1 MDVQEVLKLADDL
14 VFINRGKHLDN
25 LQQVILRGT
34 LQGLKYSKIADESHC
49 TEGHIKDIASALWK
63 LLSEALGEEVNKAN
77 FRVRLE
83 QVKFSNLWNFNKDI
97 VQSGEVNFCENS
109 SHSPKVPNS
118 PTDEEPP
125 NKGNTEPKLRQFLA
139 EMPKSSI
146 FYDRTTSLTTLKQWI
161 LHENTRLLAIHG
173 IVGIGKTALAA
184 QLVEQIKHEFDFVI
198 WRSLATSPPLS
209 ILQTNIIQF
218 FRRGGAPVPAPN
230 ADGVP
235 AFGRGGAPVPA
246 PNADGLSAF
255 GRGGAPVPAP
265 NAAPVPAPSPEEG
278 ATTGGLPL
286 LNYLQKYRCLLIL
299 DDVQMINS
307 SGQLAGDYK
316 PGYEDYGT
324 LFRQVAELSHNS
336 CLVLLSWETPREIAT
351 LEGKNQ
357 PIRSLQLNGL
367 GGEAAEILREKGLTE
382 DAKWSELIEQYRG
395 NPLWLKIVAT
405 MIQDLFNGSLSEF
418 LSDDTLFLGDLE
430 SLLHQPFN
438 RLSESEKQVMS
449 WLASETAPVSI
460 SKVPENLQL
469 SRSQFLKVMQSLG
482 RRSLIEKIQEG
493 DRTFFTLAPVLKEY
507 VKTNYSPT

>member
-14 VFINRGKHLDN
+14 VFINTGKHLDN
-25 LQQVILRGT
+25 LQEVILRGT
-34 LQGLKYSKIADESHC
+34 LQGQKYSKIADESHC
-49 TEGHIKDIASALWK
+49 SEGHIKDIASALWK
-63 LLSEALGEEVNKAN
+63 QLSEVLGEEVNKAN

-83 QVKFSNLWNFNKDI
+83 QVKLSNLWNFNNKDCVHI
-97 VQSGEVNFCENS
+97 GNVNVCENS
-109 SHSPKVPNS
+109 SQSPKLPNS
-118 PTDEEPP
+118 PIDEEPL

-139 EMPKSSI
+139 EMPKSGI
-146 FYDRTTSLTTLKQWI
+146 FYDRTSELTTLKQWI
-161 LHENTRLLAIHG
+161 LQENTRLLAILG
-173 IVGIGKTALAA
+173 IVGIGKTALAVH
-184 QLVEQIKHEFDFVI
+184 LVEQIKHEFDFII

-218 FRRGGAPVPAPN
+218 FCRGGAPVPAPN
-230 ADGVP
+230 ADGVV
-235 AFGRGGAPVPA
+235 VP
-246 PNADGLSAF
+246 
-255 GRGGAPVPAP
+255 
-265 NAAPVPAPSPEEG
+265 EKG

-299 DDVQMINS
+299 DDVQMVNS
-307 SGQLAGDYK
+307 SGQLAGIYQ

-324 LFRQVAELSHNS
+324 LFRQVGELSHNS
-336 CLVLLSWETPREIAT
+336 CLILIGSEKPREIAA

-357 PIRSLQLNGL
+357 PVRSLQLNGL
-367 GGEAAEILREKGLTE
+367 GAVAGEILREKRLTE
-382 DAKWSELIEQYRG
+382 DAKLSELIEQYRG

-418 LSDDTLFLGDLE
+418 LSDDPLFLGDLE

-469 SRSQFLKVMQSLG
+469 SRSHFLKVMQSLG
-482 RRSLIEKIQEG
+482 RRSLVEKIQDG
-493 DRTFFTLAPVLKEY
+493 DRTFFSLGPVLKEY
-507 VKTNYSPT
+507 VNTHYSRPNIEKEARSPL

>member
-14 VFINRGKHLDN
+14 VFINTGKHLDN
-25 LQQVILRGT
+25 LQEVILRGT
-34 LQGLKYSKIADESHC
+34 LQGQKYSKIADESHC
-49 TEGHIKDIASALWK
+49 SEGHIKDSASALWK
-63 LLSEALGEEVNKAN
+63 LLSEVLGEEVNKAN

-83 QVKFSNLWNFNKDI
+83 QVKLSNLWNFNNKDCVHI
-97 VQSGEVNFCENS
+97 GNVNVCENS
-109 SHSPKVPNS
+109 SQSPKLPNS
-118 PTDEEPP
+118 PIDEEPL

-139 EMPKSSI
+139 EMPKSGI
-146 FYDRTTSLTTLKQWI
+146 FYDRTSELTTLKQWI
-161 LHENTRLLAIHG
+161 LHENTRLIAILG
-173 IVGIGKTALAA
+173 IVGIGKTALAVH
-184 QLVEQIKHEFDFVI
+184 LVEQIKHEFDFII

-218 FRRGGAPVPAPN
+218 FSRGGAAVPAPN
-230 ADGVP
+230 ADGVV
-235 AFGRGGAPVPA
+235 VPE
-246 PNADGLSAF
+246 N
-255 GRGGAPVPAP
+255 
-265 NAAPVPAPSPEEG
+265 G

-299 DDVQMINS
+299 DDVQMVNS
-307 SGQLAGDYK
+307 SGQLAGIYQ

-324 LFRQVAELSHNS
+324 LFRQVGELSHNS
-336 CLVLLSWETPREIAT
+336 CLVLLSSEKPREIAA

-357 PIRSLQLNGL
+357 PVRSLQLNGL
-367 GGEAAEILREKGLTE
+367 GAEAGEMLREKGLAE
-382 DAKWSELIEQYRG
+382 DAKLSELIEQYRG

-469 SRSQFLKVMQSLG
+469 SRSHFLKVMQSLG
-482 RRSLIEKIQEG
+482 RRSLVEKIPEG

-507 VKTNYSPT
+507 VKTNYSRPNIEKEARSPL

>member
-1 MDVQEVLKLADDL
+1 MDAQEILNFADDL
-14 VFINRGKHLDN
+14 VFANTGKHLEP
-25 LQQVILRGT
+25 LQHSILRSAW
-34 LQGLKYSKIADESHC
+34 QGQKYSKIADEFHC
-49 TEGHIKDIASALWK
+49 TEGHVKDVASELWQLFSK
-63 LLSEALGEEVNKAN
+63 ILGEEVNKAN

-83 QVKFSNLWNFNKDI
+83 QVKLSNLWNFNKDFVHI
-97 VQSGEVNFCENS
+97 GNVNFCENN

-118 PTDEEPP
+118 PIDEEPL

-139 EMPKSSI
+139 EMPKSGI

-184 QLVEQIKHEFDFVI
+184 QLVQQIKDEFDFVI

-218 FRRGGAPVPAPN
+218 FCRGGAPVPAPN
-230 ADGVP
+230 ADGVV
-235 AFGRGGAPVPA
+235 VPE
-246 PNADGLSAF
+246 N
-255 GRGGAPVPAP
+255 
-265 NAAPVPAPSPEEG
+265 G

-299 DDVQMINS
+299 DDVQMVNS
-307 SGQLAGDYK
+307 SGQLAGNYQ

-336 CLVLLSWETPREIAT
+336 CLVLLSSEKPREIAA

-357 PIRSLQLNGL
+357 PVRSLQLNGL
-367 GGEAAEILREKGLTE
+367 GAGAGEILREKGLAE
-382 DAKWSELIEQYRG
+382 HEKWSELIEQYRG

-418 LSDDTLFLGDLE
+418 LSDNTLFLGDLE

-482 RRSLIEKIQEG
+482 RRSLVEKIQEG
-493 DRTFFTLAPVLKEY
+493 DRTFFTLDPVLKEY
-507 VKTNYSPT
+507 VTHIPQIFKQISFQRNSELPKPQMIA

>member
-1 MDVQEVLKLADDL
+1 MDVKNVLPFTDSL
-14 VFINRGKHLDN
+14 FFSQTGKHIDH
-25 LQQVILRGT
+25 LQETILKGT
-34 LQGLKYSKIADESHC
+34 WDGQKYSDIAEEEHC
-49 TEGHIKDIASALWK
+49 TEGHVRNVASELWQI
-63 LLSEALGEEVNKAN
+63 LSNALGQEVNK
-77 FRVRLE
+77 
-83 QVKFSNLWNFNKDI
+83 SNLRRTLQKSYLSISSSNFTTEFTN
-97 VQSGEVNFCENS
+97 VRNVNFCNGNIQQSEEVMNNR
-109 SHSPKVPNS
+109 SPAS
-118 PTDEEPP
+118 PP
-125 NKGNTEPKLRQFLA
+125 NLQQTPIQPHIDLSDAPKIFT
-139 EMPKSSI
+139 

-173 IVGIGKTALAA
+173 IVGIGKTAIAA
-184 QLVEQIKHEFDFVI
+184 QLVQQIKHEFDFVI

-209 ILQTNIIQF
+209 ILQKNIIQSF
-218 FRRGGAPVPAPN
+218 CRGGAPVPAPN
-230 ADGVP
+230 TDGVP
-235 AFGRGGAPVPA
+235 AH
-246 PNADGLSAF
+246 
-255 GRGGAPVPAP
+255 
-265 NAAPVPAPSPEEG
+265 SPEEG

-286 LNYLQKYRCLLIL
+286 LEYLQKYRCLLIL
-299 DDVQMINS
+299 DDVQMVNS

-336 CLVLLSWETPREIAT
+336 CLVLLSWETPREIAV

-418 LSDDTLFLGDLE
+418 LSDDPLFLGDLE

-449 WLASETAPVSI
+449 WLASETAPVSL

-493 DRTFFTLAPVLKEY
+493 DSLRDSYASRTFFTLAPVLKEY
-507 VKTNYSPT
+507 VKTNYSSPNSEE

>member
-14 VFINRGKHLDN
+14 VFINTGKHLDN
-25 LQQVILRGT
+25 LQEVILRGT
-34 LQGLKYSKIADESHC
+34 LQGQKYSKIADESHC
-49 TEGHIKDIASALWK
+49 SEGHIKDIASALWK
-63 LLSEALGEEVNKAN
+63 LLSEVLGEEVNKAN

-83 QVKFSNLWNFNKDI
+83 QVKFSNLWWNFNKDI
-97 VQSGEVNFCENS
+97 VQIGEVNFCENN
-109 SHSPKVPNS
+109 SHSPKLPNS
-118 PTDEEPP
+118 PIEEEVL
-125 NKGNTEPKLRQFLA
+125 NKANTEPKVRQFLA
-139 EMPKSSI
+139 EMPKSGI
-146 FYDRTTSLTTLKQWI
+146 FYDRTTSLATLKQWI

-173 IVGIGKTALAA
+173 IVGIGKTAIAA

-209 ILQTNIIQF
+209 ILQKNIIQF
-218 FRRGGAPVPAPN
+218 FCRGGAPVPAP
-230 ADGVP
+230 
-235 AFGRGGAPVPA
+235 
-246 PNADGLSAF
+246 
-255 GRGGAPVPAP
+255 
-265 NAAPVPAPSPEEG
+265 EEG
-278 ATTGGLPL
+278 AIAGGLPL

-299 DDVQMINS
+299 DDVQMVNS
-307 SGQLAGDYK
+307 SGQLAGNYQ

-336 CLVLLSWETPREIAT
+336 CLVLLSWETPREIAV

-357 PIRSLQLNGL
+357 PVRSLQLNGL
-367 GGEAAEILREKGLTE
+367 GGEAAEILREKGLAE
-382 DAKWSELIEQYRG
+382 DTKWSELIEQYRG

-418 LSDDTLFLGDLE
+418 LSDDPLFLGDLE
-430 SLLHQPFN
+430 FLLHQPFN

-460 SKVPENLQL
+460 SKVPENMQL

-482 RRSLIEKIQEG
+482 RRSLVEKVQEG

>member
-14 VFINRGKHLDN
+14 VFINTGKHLDN
-25 LQQVILRGT
+25 LQEVILRGT
-34 LQGLKYSKIADESHC
+34 LQGQKYSKIADESHC
-49 TEGHIKDIASALWK
+49 SEGHIKDIASALWK
-63 LLSEALGEEVNKAN
+63 LLSEVLGEEVNKAN
-77 FRVRLE
+77 FRVTFERL
-83 QVKFSNLWNFNKDI
+83 KFSNLWNFNKDI
-97 VQSGEVNFCENS
+97 VQIGEINFCENS

-118 PTDEEPP
+118 PIDEEVL
-125 NKGNTEPKLRQFLA
+125 NKGKTEPKVRQFLA
-139 EMPKSSI
+139 EMPKSGI
-146 FYDRTTSLTTLKQWI
+146 FYDRTPQLTTLKQWI

-173 IVGIGKTALAA
+173 IVGIGKTAIAA

-218 FRRGGAPVPAPN
+218 FCRGGAPVPAP
-230 ADGVP
+230 
-235 AFGRGGAPVPA
+235 
-246 PNADGLSAF
+246 
-255 GRGGAPVPAP
+255 
-265 NAAPVPAPSPEEG
+265 EEG
-278 ATTGGLPL
+278 AIAGGLPL
-286 LNYLQKYRCLLIL
+286 LEYLQKYRCLLIL

-324 LFRQVAELSHNS
+324 LFRQVGELSHNS
-336 CLVLLSWETPREIAT
+336 CLVLLSWEKPREIAA

-357 PIRSLQLNGL
+357 PVRSLQLNGL
-367 GGEAAEILREKGLTE
+367 GAEAGGILREKGLAE

-418 LSDDTLFLGDLE
+418 LSDDPLFLGDLE

-449 WLASETAPVSI
+449 WLASESAPVSI
-460 SKVPENLQL
+460 SKLPENMQL

>member
-1 MDVQEVLKLADDL
+1 MDAQEILNLADDL
-14 VFINRGKHLDN
+14 VFANTGKHLEP
-25 LQQVILRGT
+25 LQHSILRNAW
-34 LQGLKYSKIADESHC
+34 QGQKYSKIADEFHC
-49 TEGHIKDIASALWK
+49 TEGHVKDVASELWQLFSK
-63 LLSEALGEEVNKAN
+63 ILGEEVNKAN

-83 QVKFSNLWNFNKDI
+83 QVKSSNLWNFNKDFVHI
-97 VQSGEVNFCENS
+97 GNVNFCENN

-118 PTDEEPP
+118 PTDEEPL

-139 EMPKSSI
+139 EMPKSGI
-146 FYDRTTSLTTLKQWI
+146 FYDRTSELTTLKQWI
-161 LHENTRLLAIHG
+161 LHENTRLLAILG
-173 IVGIGKTALAA
+173 IVGIGKTALAVH
-184 QLVEQIKHEFDFVI
+184 LVEQIKQEFDFVI

-209 ILQTNIIQF
+209 ILQTSIIQF
-218 FRRGGAPVPAPN
+218 FCRGGAPVPAPN

-235 AFGRGGAPVPA
+235 AFGRGG
-246 PNADGLSAF
+246 
-255 GRGGAPVPAP
+255 
-265 NAAPVPAPSPEEG
+265 APVPAPSPEEG

-299 DDVQMINS
+299 DDVQMVNS
-307 SGQLAGDYK
+307 SGQLAGIYK

-324 LFRQVAELSHNS
+324 LFRQVGELSHNS
-336 CLVLLSWETPREIAT
+336 CLILIGSETPREIAA

-367 GGEAAEILREKGLTE
+367 GAAAGEILREKGLTE
-382 DAKWSELIEQYRG
+382 DAKLSELIEQYRG

-405 MIQDLFNGSLSEF
+405 MIQDLFNGSLLEF

-449 WLASETAPVSI
+449 WLASETAPVSL

-469 SRSQFLKVMQSLG
+469 SRSQFWQVMQSLG
-482 RRSLIEKIQEG
+482 RRSLIEKIPEG
-493 DRTFFTLAPVLKEY
+493 DRTFFTLCPILKEY
-507 VKTNYSPT
+507 VKTNYSRPNIEKEARSPL

>member
-14 VFINRGKHLDN
+14 VFINTGKHLDN
-25 LQQVILRGT
+25 LQEVILRGT

-49 TEGHIKDIASALWK
+49 TEGHVKDIASELWK
-63 LLSEALGEEVNKAN
+63 LLSEVLGEEVNKAN

-83 QVKFSNLWNFNKDI
+83 QVKFSNLWWNFNKDI
-97 VQSGEVNFCENS
+97 VQIGEVNFCENS
-109 SHSPKVPNS
+109 SHSPKLPNS
-118 PTDEEPP
+118 PIEEEVL
-125 NKGNTEPKLRQFLA
+125 NKANTEPKVRQFLA
-139 EMPKSSI
+139 EMPKSGI
-146 FYDRTTSLTTLKQWI
+146 FYDRTSELATLKQWI

-184 QLVEQIKHEFDFVI
+184 QLVQQIKNEFDFVI

-218 FRRGGAPVPAPN
+218 FCRGGAPVPAH
-230 ADGVP
+230 
-235 AFGRGGAPVPA
+235 
-246 PNADGLSAF
+246 
-255 GRGGAPVPAP
+255 
-265 NAAPVPAPSPEEG
+265 SPEEG

-286 LNYLQKYRCLLIL
+286 LEYLQKYRCLLIL
-299 DDVQMINS
+299 DDVQMVNS

-324 LFRQVAELSHNS
+324 LFRQVGELSHNS
-336 CLVLLSWETPREIAT
+336 CLVLLSWETPREIAA

-357 PIRSLQLNGL
+357 PVRSLQLNGL
-367 GGEAAEILREKGLTE
+367 GGEAGEILREKGLAE
-382 DAKWSELIEQYRG
+382 HEKWSELIEQYRG

-405 MIQDLFNGSLSEF
+405 MIQDLFNGSLSDF

-430 SLLHQPFN
+430 SLLDQPFN

-449 WLASETAPVSI
+449 WLASQTAPVSI
-460 SKVPENLQL
+460 SKLPENMQL

-482 RRSLIEKIQEG
+482 RRSLVEKILE
-493 DRTFFTLAPVLKEY
+493 DERTFFTLAPVLKEY
-507 VKTNYSPT
+507 LKTNYSPT

>member
-1 MDVQEVLKLADDL
+1 MDVKDVLQFTDSL
-14 VFINRGKHLDN
+14 FFSETGKHIDRLQETILKGALDG
-25 LQQVILRGT
+25 Q
-34 LQGLKYSKIADESHC
+34 KYSDIAESEHC
-49 TEGHIKDIASALWK
+49 TEGHVRNVASELWQI
-63 LLSEALGEEVNKAN
+63 LSNALGQEVNK
-77 FRVRLE
+77 
-83 QVKFSNLWNFNKDI
+83 SNLKRTLQRSYLSIRSSPFTNVGN
-97 VQSGEVNFCENS
+97 VNFCNNS
-109 SHSPKVPNS
+109 NIQDSEVMNNRSPAS
-118 PTDEEPP
+118 PP
-125 NKGNTEPKLRQFLA
+125 NLQQTPTQSHLDLSDAPKIFT
-139 EMPKSSI
+139 
-146 FYDRTTSLTTLKQWI
+146 FYDRTTSLATLKQWI

-198 WRSLATSPPLS
+198 WRSLAIPPPLP
-209 ILQTNIIQF
+209 ILQTSIIQCF
-218 FRRGGAPVPAPN
+218 SRGGAPVPAPEN
-230 ADGVP
+230 
-235 AFGRGGAPVPA
+235 
-246 PNADGLSAF
+246 
-255 GRGGAPVPAP
+255 
-265 NAAPVPAPSPEEG
+265 G
-278 ATTGGLPL
+278 ATTGELPL
-286 LNYLQKYRCLLIL
+286 LNYLKKYRCLLIL
-299 DDVQMINS
+299 DDVQMVNS
-307 SGQLAGDYK
+307 SGQLAGNYQ

-324 LFRQVAELSHNS
+324 LFRQAGELSHNS
-336 CLVLLSWETPREIAT
+336 CLVLLSSEKPREIAA

-367 GGEAAEILREKGLTE
+367 GAGAGEILREKGLAE
-382 DAKWSELIEQYRG
+382 HEKWSELIEQYRG

-482 RRSLIEKIQEG
+482 RRSLVEKIPEG

-507 VKTNYSPT
+507 VKTNSSRPNIEKEARSPL

>member
-1 MDVQEVLKLADDL
+1 MDVKNVLEFTDSL
-14 VFINRGKHLDN
+14 FFSETGKHIDR
-25 LQQVILRGT
+25 LQETILKGT
-34 LQGLKYSKIADESHC
+34 WEGQKYSDIAEEEHC
-49 TEGHIKDIASALWK
+49 TEGHVRNVASELWQII
-63 LLSEALGEEVNKAN
+63 SNALGQEVNK
-77 FRVRLE
+77 
-83 QVKFSNLWNFNKDI
+83 SNCKRILQRSYLSIRSSPFTNISN
-97 VQSGEVNFCENS
+97 VNFCNNS
-109 SHSPKVPNS
+109 NIKDSEVMNNGS
-118 PTDEEPP
+118 PTSLQD
-125 NKGNTEPKLRQFLA
+125 TQQTPKQPHIDLSDA
-139 EMPKSSI
+139 PKI
-146 FYDRTTSLTTLKQWI
+146 FTFYDRTTSLTTLKQWI

-218 FRRGGAPVPAPN
+218 FCRGGAPVPAPN
-230 ADGVP
+230 ADGVV
-235 AFGRGGAPVPA
+235 VPE
-246 PNADGLSAF
+246 N
-255 GRGGAPVPAP
+255 
-265 NAAPVPAPSPEEG
+265 G

-307 SGQLAGDYK
+307 SGQLAGIYQ

-324 LFRQVAELSHNS
+324 LFRQVGELSHSS
-336 CLVLLSWETPREIAT
+336 CLVLLSWEKPREIAA
-351 LEGKNQ
+351 LEGSNHS
-357 PIRSLQLNGL
+357 IRSLQLNGL
-367 GGEAAEILREKGLTE
+367 GAGAGEILREKGLTE
-382 DAKWSELIEQYRG
+382 DAKWSELIEQYSG

-405 MIQDLFNGSLSEF
+405 MIQDLFNGSLSDF
-418 LSDDTLFLGDLE
+418 LSDDPLFLGDLE

-482 RRSLIEKIQEG
+482 RRSLIEKIPEG
-493 DRTFFTLAPVLKEY
+493 DRTFFTLCPILKEY
-507 VKTNYSPT
+507 VKTNYSRSNIEQ

>member
-14 VFINRGKHLDN
+14 VFINTGKHLDN
-25 LQQVILRGT
+25 LQEVILRGT
-34 LQGLKYSKIADESHC
+34 LQGQKYSKIADESHC
-49 TEGHIKDIASALWK
+49 SEGHIKDIASELWQLFSK
-63 LLSEALGEEVNKAN
+63 ILGEEVNKGN

-97 VQSGEVNFCENS
+97 VQIGEVNFCENNSQS
-109 SHSPKVPNS
+109 SKVPNS
-118 PTDEEPP
+118 PVDEEPL
-125 NKGNTEPKLRQFLA
+125 NKGNTELKLRQFLT
-139 EMPKSSI
+139 EMPKSGI
-146 FYDRTTSLTTLKQWI
+146 FYDRTTSLATLKQWI
-161 LHENTRLLAIHG
+161 LHENTRLLAILG

-184 QLVEQIKHEFDFVI
+184 QLVQQIKDEFDFVI
-198 WRSLATSPPLS
+198 WRSLGTSPHLP
-209 ILQTNIIQF
+209 ILQTSIIQCF
-218 FRRGGAPVPAPN
+218 SRGGVPVPAPEN
-230 ADGVP
+230 
-235 AFGRGGAPVPA
+235 
-246 PNADGLSAF
+246 
-255 GRGGAPVPAP
+255 
-265 NAAPVPAPSPEEG
+265 G
-278 ATTGGLPL
+278 ATTGELPL
-286 LNYLQKYRCLLIL
+286 LNYLKKYRCLLIL
-299 DDVQMINS
+299 DDVQMVNS
-307 SGQLAGDYK
+307 SGQLAGNYQ

-324 LFRQVAELSHNS
+324 LFRQVGELSHNS
-336 CLVLLSWETPREIAT
+336 CLVLLSSEKPREIAA

-367 GGEAAEILREKGLTE
+367 GAEAGEILKEKGLAE
-382 DAKWSELIEQYRG
+382 DAKLSELIEQYRG

-449 WLASETAPVSI
+449 WLASETAPVSL

-482 RRSLIEKIQEG
+482 RRSLVEKIPEG

-507 VKTNYSPT
+507 VKTNSSRPNIEKEARSPL

>member
-14 VFINRGKHLDN
+14 VFINTGKHLDN
-25 LQQVILRGT
+25 LQEVILRGT

-49 TEGHIKDIASALWK
+49 TEGHVKDIASELWK
-63 LLSEALGEEVNKAN
+63 LLSEVLGEEVNKGN

-83 QVKFSNLWNFNKDI
+83 QVKFSNLWWNFNKDI
-97 VQSGEVNFCENS
+97 VQIGEVNFCENN
-109 SHSPKVPNS
+109 SHSPKLPNS
-118 PTDEEPP
+118 PIDEEVL
-125 NKGNTEPKLRQFLA
+125 NKDYTEPKVRQFLA
-139 EMPKSSI
+139 EMPKSGI
-146 FYDRTTSLTTLKQWI
+146 FYDRTSELATLKQWI

-198 WRSLATSPPLS
+198 WRSLATSPPLR
-209 ILQTNIIQF
+209 ILQKNIIQF
-218 FRRGGAPVPAPN
+218 FCRGGAPVPAPN
-230 ADGVP
+230 ADGVV
-235 AFGRGGAPVPA
+235 VPE
-246 PNADGLSAF
+246 N
-255 GRGGAPVPAP
+255 
-265 NAAPVPAPSPEEG
+265 G

-286 LNYLQKYRCLLIL
+286 LEYLQKYRCLLIL
-299 DDVQMINS
+299 DDVQMVNS

-336 CLVLLSWETPREIAT
+336 CLVLLSWETPREIAV

-357 PIRSLQLNGL
+357 PVRSLQLNGL
-367 GGEAAEILREKGLTE
+367 GAGAGEILREKGLAE
-382 DAKWSELIEQYRG
+382 HEKWSELIEQYRG

-418 LSDDTLFLGDLE
+418 LSDDPLFLGDLE

-460 SKVPENLQL
+460 SKVPENMRL
-469 SRSQFLKVMQSLG
+469 SRSHFLKVMQSLG
-482 RRSLIEKIQEG
+482 RRSLVEKILEG